1 MVNRIRT
8 VALAAMALLAACAQ
22 EPFSG
27 TDISGAGYGRDFRL
41 TDHNGKPR
49 TIADFRGKA
58 VVLFFGYTRC
68 PDVCPTTM
76 AEAALAVKSLGPDAE
91 RVQVLFVTLDPE
103 RDTRELLAQYV
114 PAFHPAFLGLY
125 GDLAAT
131 EKAAR
136 DFKVFYQKQ
145 PGKTPDAY
153 TLDHS
158 AGTFV
163 FDSSG
168 KPRLYFGYGKGGD
181 KLAHDL
187 KLLLKAAS

>member
-1 MVNRIRT
+1 MGQWTRIF
-8 VALAAMALLAACAQ
+8 ALLAMTLLAACAG

-27 TDISGAGYGRDFRL
+27 TDVSGADYGRDFRL

-49 TIADFRGKA
+49 SIADFRGKA

-76 AEAALAVKSLGPDAE
+76 AEAALAVKSLGKDGE
-91 RVQVLFVTLDPE
+91 RVQVLFITLDPE
-103 RDTRELLAQYV
+103 RDTLQLLAQYV

-125 GDLAAT
+125 GDQAAT
-131 EKAAR
+131 EQAAR
-136 DFKVFYQKQ
+136 DFKVFYQRQ
-145 PGKTPDAY
+145 PGKASDAY

-163 FDSSG
+163 FDPSG
-168 KPRLYFGYGKGGD
+168 KLRLYFGYGKGGD

>member
-1 MVNRIRT
+1 MAAVVLL
-8 VALAAMALLAACAQ
+8 VACTRP

-27 TDISGAGYGRDFRL
+27 TDITGIDYGKDFQL
-41 TDHNGKPR
+41 TDHNGRPR
-49 TIADFRGKA
+49 SLADFKGKA

-68 PDVCPTTM
+68 PDVCPATLS
-76 AEAALAVKSLGPDAE
+76 EAALALKALDKDAE

-103 RDTRELLAQYV
+103 RDTREVLAQYV
-114 PAFHPAFLGLY
+114 PAFNPAFLGLY

-131 EKAAR
+131 QKVAR

-145 PGKTPDAY
+145 PGKTPDGY

-158 AGTFV
+158 TGTYV
-163 FDSSG
+163 FDPG
-168 KPRLYFGYGKGGD
+168 GRLRLYFGYGKGGE

-187 KLLLKAAS
+187 KLLLKSAAL